1 MCPACIPSATLVIGT
16 AMSTGGLTA
25 YLVKIF
31 RPKKNVRQTDKKTAA
46 SQECINE
53 TNAATEQRRH

>member
-1 MCPACIPSATLVIGT
+1 MCPACIPSATVVIGA

-31 RPKKNVRQTDKKTAA
+31 RPKKNVRQADKKTAA
-46 SQECINE
+46 SQECITE
-53 TNAATEQRRH
+53 TNLATERRPH